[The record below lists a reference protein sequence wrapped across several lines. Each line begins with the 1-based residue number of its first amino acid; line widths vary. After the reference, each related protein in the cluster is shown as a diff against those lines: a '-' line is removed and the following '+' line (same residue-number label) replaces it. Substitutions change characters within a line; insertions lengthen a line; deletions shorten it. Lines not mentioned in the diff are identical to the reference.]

1 MEEIFPVWDSLLK
14 MLSSKQERFLALLVD
29 EMAIHIISPSLMDV
43 TIDTYREVITM
54 WLSHIFTSEIWAA
67 PIKNGKLDHN
77 SIVPT
82 CLQNPNHWTLKLA
95 SAISDAPSHKIAKD
109 VYGKRINKAVSE
121 HAKSKE
127 PIIRTISS
135 ENHEILLPSYRAWL
149 ESEEGLNEQA
159 RIAKDDAGGLEE
171 DPEGGGWERWKG
183 TWVSKPVGLV

>member
-1 MEEIFPVWDSLLK
+1 MILCRWVVTNKGRLGRHMEEMFPVWDSLLK

-43 TIDTYREVITM
+43 TIDSYREVITM
-54 WLSHIFTSEIWAA
+54 WLTHIFTSEIWAA
-67 PIKNGKLDHN
+67 PIKNGKLDDN

-127 PIIRTISS
+127 PIIRTIST
-135 ENHEILLPSYRAWL
+135 ENHDILLPSYRAWL
-149 ESEEGLNEQA
+149 ESEEGLKEQA
-159 RIAKDDAGGLEE
+159 RIAE
-171 DPEGGGWERWKG
+171 
-183 TWVSKPVGLV
+183 